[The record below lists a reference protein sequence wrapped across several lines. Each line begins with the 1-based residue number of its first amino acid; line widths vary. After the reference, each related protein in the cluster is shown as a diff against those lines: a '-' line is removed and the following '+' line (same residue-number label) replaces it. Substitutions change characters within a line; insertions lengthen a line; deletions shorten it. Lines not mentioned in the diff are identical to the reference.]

1 MREVHVFYA
10 YDDTEFFDRDECEAY
25 EKPVF
30 LKMQIVCAS
39 FVFFDE
45 EMNPLQIET
54 DDLETMLD
62 SFNLA
67 WGKADYVEVLQKLD
81 DNIGTFIQDEFGF
94 TLPCEPGVYKYWYD
108 DGEEWREVGEQP
120 TLILC

>member
-39 FVFFDE
+39 FVFFNE
-45 EMNPLQIET
+45 EMKPMPVET
-54 DDLETMLD
+54 GDLETMLD
-62 SFNLA
+62 SFNMV
-67 WGKADYVEVLQKLD
+67 WGKADYVEVIQRLD
-81 DNIGTFIQDEFGF
+81 DEMWAFIQGEFGF
-94 TLPCEPGVYKYWYD
+94 TLPREPGVYKYWYSD
-108 DGEEWREVGEQP
+108 EEWHKVDE
-120 TLILC
+120 